1 MLFSTK
7 KDIENSEKKSKE
19 FFNILKRR
27 GLQKALQSICGPQ
40 ATNFYL
46 SVVFL
51 SQTKTLEIHCILNF
65 FSFLKDPKVSKKPN
79 QCSLIQFCFILF
91 PNMKCGFFCVYH
103 LILSTKKCLQTR
115 RGREKVLFFCSF
127 YTMLSC
133 AKLKVWTNVKGLQKH
148 AKNKSLS
155 EHIPLFEINGD
166 KCICKRK
173 RYHFGNKMHK
183 LVSWSCFWEWDAS

>member
-1 MLFSTK
+1 MRRCCSRQK
-7 KDIENSEKKSKE
+7 KTSRIQKKKSKE

-51 SQTKTLEIHCILNF
+51 SQTKTLEIHCIRKDF
-65 FSFLKDPKVSKKPN
+65 FLFLKDPKVSKKPN

-103 LILSTKKCLQTR
+103 LIPSTKKCLQTR
-115 RGREKVLFFCSF
+115 RGRDKVLFFCSF

-155 EHIPLFEINGD
+155 EHIPLFEMNGH
-166 KCICKRK
+166 KCICKREK
-173 RYHFGNKMHK
+173 GTILGSKCTN
-183 LVSWSCFWEWDAS
+183 W

>member
-51 SQTKTLEIHCILNF
+51 SQTKTLEIHCILKEF
-65 FSFLKDPKVSKKPN
+65 FLFLKNPKVSKKVQPM
-79 QCSLIQFCFILF
+79 LFDPILLYFISKYEMWFLLCLPSNSQYKKTSADKEGERESIVLLLF
-91 PNMKCGFFCVYH
+91 LHNAELC
-103 LILSTKKCLQTR
+103 
-115 RGREKVLFFCSF
+115 
-127 YTMLSC
+127 
-133 AKLKVWTNVKGLQKH
+133 
-148 AKNKSLS
+148 
-155 EHIPLFEINGD
+155 
-166 KCICKRK
+166 
-173 RYHFGNKMHK
+173 
-183 LVSWSCFWEWDAS
+183 

>member
-7 KDIENSEKKSKE
+7 KDIENSEKKVKRILQHFEKKGPSK
-19 FFNILKRR
+19 
-27 GLQKALQSICGPQ
+27 GLTK
-40 ATNFYL
+40 YL
-46 SVVFL
+46 WASSYQFL
-51 SQTKTLEIHCILNF
+51 SKCCFPFTNKNIRNSLHTKRF

-103 LILSTKKCLQTR
+103 LIPSTKKCLQTR
-115 RGREKVLFFCSF
+115 RGRDKVLFFCSF

-148 AKNKSLS
+148 AKKQISLRAHS
-155 EHIPLFEINGD
+155 PF
-166 KCICKRK
+166 
-173 RYHFGNKMHK
+173 
-183 LVSWSCFWEWDAS
+183 